1 MKAITLRDFGGPE
14 MMQYSDID
22 TPTAGAGQL
31 LIRVHATSV
40 NRPDVIQRQGNYPPP
55 PGDSEVLGLEVAGIV
70 DAIGEGIIRFSPG
83 DRVVALVGGG
93 GYAEYAVALEG
104 HTMTLP
110 ESISFEQAA
119 CICETYIT
127 AYLNL
132 FLLGELQGKKSVLIH
147 GGGGGVATSAIQLCG
162 ALTPDTEILVTAS
175 TGKLERVLKQGA
187 DHVIDY
193 REQVFAEEVR
203 HLTDKRGVDVIL
215 DHIGAKYLQ
224 DNMKS
229 LALAGT
235 MMLIGVM
242 GGIKAELNLAAM
254 MVKRQRIIGSVLR
267 SRPVAEKADI
277 IAKFEAVVMP
287 LIASGEIRCDFPA
300 RGSRCSSHDDGTRWP
315 LRQDRADHAWCLTQD
330 LTTPN
335 SQPSRRHPAAFYL
348 SSPHPFSCHPRESGD
363 LRSDDKKPAV
373 KTPLS

>member
-14 MMQYSDID
+14 MMQYADID
-22 TPTAGAGQL
+22 TPTPGAGQL
-31 LIRVHATSV
+31 LIRVHASPV

-70 DAIGEGIIRFSPG
+70 ESIGDGITRFGPG

-104 HTMTLP
+104 HSMALP

-132 FLLGELQGKKSVLIH
+132 FLLAELQGKQSVLIH
-147 GGGGGVATSAIQLCG
+147 GGGGGVATSAIQLCR
-162 ALTPDTEILVTAS
+162 ALTPDTKILVTAS
-175 TGKLERVLKQGA
+175 TGKLERVREQGA
-187 DHVIDY
+187 NHVIDY
-193 REQVFAEEVR
+193 REQVFADEVR
-203 HLTDKRGVDVIL
+203 QITSKRGVDVIL

-235 MMLIGVM
+235 LMLIGVM
-242 GGIKAELNLAAM
+242 GGIKAELNLATM

-267 SRPVAEKADI
+267 SRPVAEKAAI
-277 IAKFEAVVMP
+277 IAKFDAAVMP
-287 LIASGEIRCDFPA
+287 LIARGEI
-300 RGSRCSSHDDGTRWP
+300 
-315 LRQDRADHAWCLTQD
+315 
-330 LTTPN
+330 
-335 SQPSRRHPAAFYL
+335 
-348 SSPHPFSCHPRESGD
+348 
-363 LRSDDKKPAV
+363 
-373 KTPLS
+373 TPLVDATFPLAEAAAAHTMMEQGGHFGKIVLTMPGN

>member
-22 TPTAGAGQL
+22 APAPGAGQL

-55 PGDSEVLGLEVAGIV
+55 PGDSEVLGLEVAGV
-70 DAIGEGIIRFSPG
+70 VESIGDGITRFNPG

-104 HTMTLP
+104 HSMQLP

-132 FLLGELQGKKSVLIH
+132 FLLGELQGKQSVMIH
-147 GGGGGVATSAIQLCG
+147 GGGGGVATSAIQLCR

-175 TGKLERVLKQGA
+175 TGKLERVREQGA
-187 DHVIDY
+187 SHVIDY
-193 REQVFAEEVR
+193 REQVFADEVR
-203 HLTDKRGVDVIL
+203 QITNKRGVDVIL
-215 DHIGAKYLQ
+215 DHIGAQYLQ

-235 MMLIGVM
+235 LMLIGVM
-242 GGIKAELNLAAM
+242 GGIKAELNLATM

-267 SRPVAEKADI
+267 SRPVAEKAAI
-277 IAKFEAVVMP
+277 IAKFEAAVMP
-287 LIASGEIRCDFPA
+287 LIASGE
-300 RGSRCSSHDDGTRWP
+300 
-315 LRQDRADHAWCLTQD
+315 
-330 LTTPN
+330 
-335 SQPSRRHPAAFYL
+335 
-348 SSPHPFSCHPRESGD
+348 
-363 LRSDDKKPAV
+363 V
-373 KTPLS
+373 TPLVDATFPLAEAAAAHTMMEQGGHFGKIVLTMPNI

>member
-22 TPTAGAGQL
+22 TPTPGAGRL

-55 PGDSEVLGLEVAGIV
+55 PGDSEVLGLEVAGV
-70 DAIGEGIIRFSPG
+70 VETVGDDTTRFRPG

-104 HTMTLP
+104 HTMAIA

-132 FLLGELQGKKSVLIH
+132 FLLGELQGKQSVLIH
-147 GGGGGVATSAIQLCG
+147 GGGGGVATSAIQLCR
-162 ALTPDTEILVTAS
+162 ALTADTEILVTAS
-175 TGKLERVLKQGA
+175 TGKLERVREQGA
-187 DHVIDY
+187 NHVIDY
-193 REQVFAEEVR
+193 REQVFADEVR
-203 HLTDKRGVDVIL
+203 RITDKRGVDVIL
-215 DHIGAKYLQ
+215 DHIGAKYLEN
-224 DNMKS
+224 NMKS

-235 MMLIGVM
+235 LMLIGVM
-242 GGIKAELNLAAM
+242 GGIKAELNLATM

-267 SRPVAEKADI
+267 SRPVAEKAAI

-287 LIASGEIRCDFPA
+287 LIASGEI
-300 RGSRCSSHDDGTRWP
+300 
-315 LRQDRADHAWCLTQD
+315 
-330 LTTPN
+330 
-335 SQPSRRHPAAFYL
+335 
-348 SSPHPFSCHPRESGD
+348 
-363 LRSDDKKPAV
+363 
-373 KTPLS
+373 TPLVDATFPLEEAAAAHTMMEQSGHFGKIVLIMPGD

>member
-1 MKAITLRDFGGPE
+1 MKAITLRDFGGTE

-22 TPTAGAGQL
+22 APAPGAGQL

-55 PGDSEVLGLEVAGIV
+55 PGDSEVLGLEVAGV
-70 DAIGEGIIRFSPG
+70 VESIGDGITRFNPG

-104 HTMTLP
+104 HSMQLP

-132 FLLGELQGKKSVLIH
+132 FLLGELQGKQSVMIH
-147 GGGGGVATSAIQLCG
+147 GGGGGVATSAIQLCR

-175 TGKLERVLKQGA
+175 TGKLERVREQGA
-187 DHVIDY
+187 SHVIDY
-193 REQVFAEEVR
+193 REQVFADEVR
-203 HLTDKRGVDVIL
+203 QITNKRGVDVIL
-215 DHIGAKYLQ
+215 DHIGAQYLQ

-235 MMLIGVM
+235 LMLIGVM
-242 GGIKAELNLAAM
+242 GGIKAELNLATM

-267 SRPVAEKADI
+267 SRPVAEKAAI
-277 IAKFEAVVMP
+277 IAKFEAAVMP
-287 LIASGEIRCDFPA
+287 LIASGE
-300 RGSRCSSHDDGTRWP
+300 
-315 LRQDRADHAWCLTQD
+315 
-330 LTTPN
+330 
-335 SQPSRRHPAAFYL
+335 
-348 SSPHPFSCHPRESGD
+348 
-363 LRSDDKKPAV
+363 V
-373 KTPLS
+373 TPLVDATFPLAEAAAAHTMMEQGGHFGKIVLTMPNI

>member
-22 TPTAGAGQL
+22 IPAPSAGQL

-55 PGDSEVLGLEVAGIV
+55 PGDSEVLGLEVAGV
-70 DAIGEGIIRFSPG
+70 VESIGDGITRFSPG

-104 HTMTLP
+104 HSMQLP

-119 CICETYIT
+119 CICETYVT

-132 FLLGELQGKKSVLIH
+132 FLLGELQGKQSVLIH
-147 GGGGGVATSAIQLCG
+147 GGGGGVATSAIQLCR

-175 TGKLERVLKQGA
+175 SGKLERVGEQGA
-187 DHVIDY
+187 NHVIDY
-193 REQVFAEEVR
+193 REQVFADEVR
-203 HLTDKRGVDVIL
+203 QITNKRGVDVIL
-215 DHIGAKYLQ
+215 DHIGAQYLQ

-235 MMLIGVM
+235 LMLIGVM
-242 GGIKAELNLAAM
+242 GGIKAELNLATM

-267 SRPVAEKADI
+267 SRPVAEKAAI
-277 IAKFEAVVMP
+277 IAKFEAAVMP
-287 LIASGEIRCDFPA
+287 LIASR
-300 RGSRCSSHDDGTRWP
+300 
-315 LRQDRADHAWCLTQD
+315 
-330 LTTPN
+330 
-335 SQPSRRHPAAFYL
+335 
-348 SSPHPFSCHPRESGD
+348 
-363 LRSDDKKPAV
+363 V
-373 KTPLS
+373 VTPLVDATFPLAEAAAAHTMMEQGGHFGKIVLTMPGA

>member
-14 MMQYSDID
+14 MMQYVDID
-22 TPTAGAGQL
+22 TPTPGAGQL

-55 PGDSEVLGLEVAGIV
+55 PGDSDVLGLEVAGIV
-70 DAIGEGIIRFSPG
+70 DAVGEGITRFNPG

-104 HTMTLP
+104 HSMALA

-147 GGGGGVATSAIQLCG
+147 GGGGGVATAAIQLCR

-175 TGKLERVLKQGA
+175 TGKLERVRGQGA
-187 DHVIDY
+187 NHVIDY
-193 REQVFAEEVR
+193 REQVFADEIR
-203 HLTDKRGVDVIL
+203 RITDKRGVDVIL

-235 MMLIGVM
+235 LMLIGVM
-242 GGIKAELNLAAM
+242 GGIKAELNLATM

-267 SRPVAEKADI
+267 SRPVAEKAAI
-277 IAKFEAVVMP
+277 ISKFETAVMS
-287 LIASGEIRCDFPA
+287 LIASGE
-300 RGSRCSSHDDGTRWP
+300 
-315 LRQDRADHAWCLTQD
+315 
-330 LTTPN
+330 
-335 SQPSRRHPAAFYL
+335 
-348 SSPHPFSCHPRESGD
+348 
-363 LRSDDKKPAV
+363 V
-373 KTPLS
+373 TPLVDATFPLEEAAAAHRMMEQGGHFGKIVLTMPNV